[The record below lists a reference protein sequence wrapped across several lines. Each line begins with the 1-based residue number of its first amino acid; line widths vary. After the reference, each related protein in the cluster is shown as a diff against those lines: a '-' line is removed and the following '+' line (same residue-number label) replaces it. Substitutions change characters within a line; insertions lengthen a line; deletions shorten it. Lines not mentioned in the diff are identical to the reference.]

1 MATVNMSGGSSNGGK
16 VENNPGY
23 FKFDGRR
30 SYVLETLDEEN
41 RERID
46 KLRKIQ
52 RDLDV
57 IKAGFHNERAN
68 LEASFLESCEP
79 LYLQRYNIVNGVVEE
94 AGITTNAAARAT
106 SMNQTK
112 KQKEGEGVPSFW
124 LYALKGCDDVYDEIK
139 EQDEGALKHLTDI
152 KWSKIQKGFRLEFH
166 FSTNPFFE
174 NPVLTKTYH
183 MTDEDGFFIE
193 CAIGTEIKW
202 RPGKCLTHKLAKE
215 SGKGSKKVEP
225 MTIESFFGFFS
236 PPNIPKN
243 LKDEKNLVEVINQ
256 KYDMEMDFCLGL
268 TIRDQ
273 IIPCAV
279 TQFTGKAALE
289 DKTKISAQHSNFLD
303 NLGKNARKCVESL
316 RLIQEKLDALTAE
329 FDENTASV
337 QAKYLQSCEHLYL
350 QRHNIVNDPEADGVG
365 SDYEDEAY
373 IYGKGVPY
381 FWLNALQNND
391 YIENEIT
398 YRDEQALKYLKDIKS
413 SPIDDSEGFK
423 LDFCFKANPFFENSV
438 LTKTFL
444 MSVENDISLVKDI
457 KGTEIEWYPARCLT
471 TIPIKKKPETQSE
484 DAKSITVT
492 EDCDSFFSLFGALE
506 VVDDNF
512 KRSRQAEHDFHIGL
526 IIRDQIIPHAV
537 SWFTGEAIENR
548 DDLQDDEDQD
558 QYLGF
563 EAEYYDDNEDGDDE
577 YEDLDHGLGSDG
589 DDSDEEYIDNY
600 NRTYNYY

>member
-398 YRDEQALKYLKDIKS
+398 YRDELALEFLKDIRC
-413 SPIDDSEGFK
+413 SPIDCFKGFK
-423 LDFCFKANPFFENSV
+423 LDFYFRANPFFENSV
-438 LTKTFL
+438 LTKTYF
-444 MSVENDISLVKDI
+444 MSDEDRSIVKDI
-457 KGTEIEWYPARCLT
+457 TGTKINWYPTRCLT
-471 TIPIKKKPETQSE
+471 QIPIRKKPETGSE
-484 DAKSITVT
+484 YARSITT
-492 EDCDSFFSLFGALE
+492 FEDYDSFFSFFNALE
-506 VVDDNF
+506 VDDID
-512 KRSRQAEHDFHIGL
+512 KRIEQMQHDFSIGS
-526 IIRDQIIPHAV
+526 IIRHQIIPHAV
-537 SWFTGEAIENR
+537 SWFTGEAIEK
-548 DDLQDDEDQD
+548 DVCSDDEDQ
-558 QYLGF
+558 YLGLEYKF
-563 EAEYYDDNEDGDDE
+563 EDIDE
-577 YEDLDHGLGSDG
+577 GQDAYEDLDDGL
-589 DDSDEEYIDNY
+589 EYDYEHEIEIF
-600 NRTYNYY
+600 